1 MLMLLSKPSVSV
13 VLIVVITLKRYRQ
26 NYNVWVPVILL
37 CIRYVHNM
45 CSLSGVRMLDGDVT
59 DVVEAG
65 SLSLK
70 PNHIDIYSS
79 SWGPS
84 DDGTTVDGP
93 GTLAKKA
100 FVDGVTKVQ

>member
-1 MLMLLSKPSVSV
+1 
-13 VLIVVITLKRYRQ
+13 
-26 NYNVWVPVILL
+26 
-37 CIRYVHNM
+37 
-45 CSLSGVRMLDGDVT
+45 MLDGDVT

-100 FVDGVTKVQ
+100 FVDGVTKVINSMNTKGWGSG

>member
-1 MLMLLSKPSVSV
+1 MQIMW
-13 VLIVVITLKRYRQ
+13 VLA
-26 NYNVWVPVILL
+26 
-37 CIRYVHNM
+37 
-45 CSLSGVRMLDGDVT
+45 GVRMLDGDVT

-70 PNHIDIYSS
+70 PDHIDIYSS

-84 DDGTTVDGP
+84 DDGATVDGP

-100 FVDGVTKVQ
+100 FVDGVTKVSLLT

>member
-1 MLMLLSKPSVSV
+1 MHVALLIFGGYKNVIIMLCH
-13 VLIVVITLKRYRQ
+13 
-26 NYNVWVPVILL
+26 LL
-37 CIRYVHNM
+37 CVYPRPMLVT
-45 CSLSGVRMLDGDVT
+45 LLGVRMLDGDVT

-65 SLSLK
+65 SLSLR

-100 FVDGVTKVQ
+100 FVDGVNKVL